1 MSFFRKLFG
10 PKGWDRLPLEFV
22 ESLKETLGTEK
33 FDSLTSLAEKHNL
46 FDQHIFAR
54 PDDLTDIHDELTN
67 VQIACLLT
75 SMGNEL
81 YRRQIVED
89 AETVYRIVIALRPDH
104 FAARGNI
111 AAICYD
117 SGRDSEAKEHALRAI
132 ADMDMQRE
140 RYRDIDVPPYVSD
153 PDSMNHF
160 RSLLQL
166 ITESEKS
173 D

>member
-1 MSFFRKLFG
+1 MSFFRKLLR
-10 PKGWDRLPLEFV
+10 PKGWDRFPVEFV
-22 ESLKETLGTEK
+22 KSIRETLGTEN
-33 FDSLTSLAEKHNL
+33 FDSLTLLAEKHHL
-46 FDQHIFAR
+46 FDQDLFAN
-54 PDDLTDIHDELTN
+54 PEDFTDIHDELTN
-67 VQIACLLT
+67 VEIACLLT

-89 AETVYRIVIALRPDH
+89 AEKAYRVAIALRPEH

-117 SGRDSEAKEHALRAI
+117 SGRVSEAKEHALRAI

-140 RYRDIDVPPYVSD
+140 RYKDIDVPTYVSD
-153 PDSMNHF
+153 PNAMDSF

-166 ITESEKS
+166 IAESEKS